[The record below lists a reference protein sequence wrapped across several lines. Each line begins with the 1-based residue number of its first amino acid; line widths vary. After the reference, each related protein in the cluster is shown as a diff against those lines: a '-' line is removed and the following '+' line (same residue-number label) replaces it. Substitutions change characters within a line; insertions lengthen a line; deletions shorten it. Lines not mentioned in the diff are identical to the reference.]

1 MRRRGPFDGRSFG
14 ASLGVHVGL
23 LVLVFGHAPSAR
35 PPMDFVSYHIEIVSP
50 PPLTRAAEDV
60 PAQERLVV
68 DRPEPEP
75 VRQEEERPAPVT
87 EEKPK
92 PKPPEPEKP
101 SNPLAEPAEE
111 DKPAASTAPASPEGR
126 ESGEGINVRL
136 EGVRRDYPEYYNN
149 IIRQIV
155 RCFRWQGQGS
165 WETMVYFEIGRD
177 GTVSDLAVMAPS
189 GNPAFDIE
197 AMGAVECA
205 GQGRFGSLP
214 RDLPW
219 DVLPVQFRFSPQGR
233 IRENVPDAAPTHE
246 TETAK
251 ER

>member
-1 MRRRGPFDGRSFG
+1 M
-14 ASLGVHVGL
+14 
-23 LVLVFGHAPSAR
+23 R
-35 PPMDFVSYHIEIVSP
+35 PPVDFVSYHIEIVSP
-50 PPLTRAAEDV
+50 PPLTQAAEDV

-75 VRQEEERPAPVT
+75 VRQEEPRPAPVT
-87 EEKPK
+87 EAK
-92 PKPPEPEKP
+92 PKPPEPP
-101 SNPLAEPAEE
+101 AQRSNPLAEPAEE
-111 DKPAASTAPASPEGR
+111 NKPAASTAPASPTGTEG
-126 ESGEGINVRL
+126 GEGINVRL

-165 WETMVYFEIGRD
+165 WETMVYFQIHRD
-177 GTVSDLAVMAPS
+177 GKVSDLRVLTRS

-205 GQGRFGSLP
+205 GQGRLGNLP
-214 RDLPW
+214 SDLPW

-233 IRENVPDAAPTHE
+233 IRDNVPDAAPTQE

-251 ER
+251 R